1 MLNPELQ
8 KDINLEI
15 TKAEPLIQEFL
26 TRDYFR
32 ETMDLVFKVNR
43 LNEIQKESVE
53 LETILYIL
61 NLSNYENIGEA
72 IKAECSIETT
82 NTVKQ
87 LSDDLEKY
95 IFEKLKITKTKIVDS
110 ELEEETKKLEVLN
123 TKNKEAR
130 VLESEINNNPIKT
143 EEVLGVVNV
152 GNINLAED
160 KSMAAAGLRV
170 KNLLDENF
178 DIKNPRDLVKNIITP
193 ENKNTV
199 PSNITLEIN
208 SNSKENMKE
217 SIEKIDT
224 KLGDVYRERVDLSEE
239 VINKET

>member
-15 TKAEPLIQEFL
+15 AKAEPLIQEFL

-32 ETMDLVFKVNR
+32 ETLDLVFKVNR
-43 LNEIQKESVE
+43 LNEVQKESVE

-61 NLSNYENIGEA
+61 NLSNYENISEA

-87 LSDDLEKY
+87 LGDDLEKY
-95 IFEKLKITKTKIVDS
+95 IFEKIKSTKAKIVNE
-110 ELEEETKKLEVLN
+110 ELEEETKKLEVVN
-123 TKNKEAR
+123 KTKE
-130 VLESEINNNPIKT
+130 E
-143 EEVLGVVNV
+143 EEVLTTEN
-152 GNINLAED
+152 
-160 KSMAAAGLRV
+160 KSMAEAGLRV

-193 ENKNTV
+193 ENKNTA
-199 PSNITLEIN
+199 PSNITLEIS

-217 SIEKIDT
+217 GVEKIDT
-224 KLGDVYRERVDLSEE
+224 KLGDVYRERVDLGEE
-239 VINKET
+239 IINKEI